1 MPSLAGM
8 PPNNPKGEAK
18 MNVIFKIENNSQA
31 AVVVTANGGYEVIKA
46 DGSVEGFYLSQK
58 AAIYAAK
65 IQVGIWE

>member
-1 MPSLAGM
+1 
-8 PPNNPKGEAK
+8 
-18 MNVIFKIENNSQA
+18 MNVIFKIENNSLA